1 MYKRNGDTFVFDTE
15 GNPTLISKI
24 LLQKFSDQLVTYDY
38 LDVPMQDYD
47 TTVQRIKSTSAY
59 YFLSSIES
67 LDPNF
72 NLGQTIDDVVLPD
85 PNDDEL
91 MKPIRLSTIF
101 RASVSK
107 NVVITVDSAKM
118 DPIVSIDYAT
128 KTRNYNDTKDVTI
141 LTADET
147 INTFKAI
154 EKINSTT
161 TLSDINLSLETI
173 RAYDTTTRNTILASN
188 LISARISEKILVQ
201 EAPKDYTTLT
211 TIRGTYRPIE
221 IVEAINIQSSTSIDD
236 YKLLDAGQI
245 EDYIDATTPTH
256 EISSIEV
263 LGSDM
268 VTAGSTTTYTVKVNP
283 IDTLGNKNVTWSI
296 VSGNSLATIDASTG
310 QLTANATG
318 TIIIRA
324 TSKDSN
330 YSDVYG
336 ELEVQI
342 V

>member
-1 MYKRNGDTFVFDTE
+1 
-15 GNPTLISKI
+15 
-24 LLQKFSDQLVTYDY
+24 
-38 LDVPMQDYD
+38 
-47 TTVQRIKSTSAY
+47 STSAY

-72 NLGQTIDDVVLPD
+72 NLSQTISDVVLPD
-85 PNDDEL
+85 ATDDEL
-91 MKPIRLSTIF
+91 MKPIRLSSIF
-101 RASVSK
+101 RASISK
-107 NVVITVDSAKM
+107 NVVISVDSVDM
-118 DPIVSIDYAT
+118 QPIVSIDYASMA
-128 KTRNYNDTKDVTI
+128 RNYNDTKDVTI

-154 EKINSTT
+154 ETINPSG
-161 TLSDINLSLETI
+161 TLSDINLSLEAI
-173 RAYDTTTRNTILASN
+173 AAYDISIKNIVLASN
-188 LISARISEKILVQ
+188 LISARISETILARP
-201 EAPKDYTTLT
+201 APSDYTTRT
-211 TIRGTYRPIE
+211 TIRGTYRAIE
-221 IVEAINIQSSTSIDD
+221 NVEAINIHSSTSIPV
-236 YKLLDAGQI
+236 YPLLDVGQI
-245 EDYIDATTPTH
+245 EDYLDAITPTH

-263 LGSDM
+263 LGANM

-310 QLTANATG
+310 QLTATATG

-324 TSKDSN
+324 TSQDSN